1 MQAAKPTIEQ
11 RLAKAAADGKLGP
24 EDYIRVITSVLGFD
38 EGWFEFEQDIS
49 DAARADMLNQFNLMD
64 EDGNG
69 LLSVE
74 ELMHVLCTDVA
85 TFIISRLA
93 AHYTLI
99 PFLMPSY

>member
-49 DAARADMLNQFNLMD
+49 DAARAYLFHHGSSQKPKGPNICIASLKM
-64 EDGNG
+64 G
-69 LLSVE
+69 
-74 ELMHVLCTDVA
+74 TDCHESKKVH
-85 TFIISRLA
+85 I
-93 AHYTLI
+93 YTQ
-99 PFLMPSY
+99 